1 MVHTMTK
8 YKLPT
13 AFAIHFEDDPVL
25 KRLKEEGEEH
35 NRPLVELFKASTAY
49 LIDSRRY
56 LFIEL
61 GRYLQQFGP
70 LEPLEDKSESNYT
83 EGTPIAIKDG
93 EPEEE
98 FQPLKALPS
107 PEEKT
112 KFSKKY

>member
-1 MVHTMTK
+1 MTK
-8 YKLPT
+8 YKLPSDINIVFEEDPT
-13 AFAIHFEDDPVL
+13 LKQIKEDGEGRSDSELSFYQAVARCLIMQRDHFMVESFRYA
-25 KRLKEEGEEH
+25 KR
-35 NRPLVELFKASTAY
+35 Y
-49 LIDSRRY
+49 
-56 LFIEL
+56 
-61 GRYLQQFGP
+61 GP
-70 LEPLEDKSESNYT
+70 LDPLEDTAEANYT